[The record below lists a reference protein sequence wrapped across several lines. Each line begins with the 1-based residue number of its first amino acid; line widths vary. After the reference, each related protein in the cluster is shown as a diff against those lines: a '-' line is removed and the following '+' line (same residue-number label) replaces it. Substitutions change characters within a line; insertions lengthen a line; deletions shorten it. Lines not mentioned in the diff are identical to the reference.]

1 MQIGIL
7 PPGEPGVFR
16 SLLLPE
22 AAEALAAGEPVTA
35 FGLTQDRLAVG
46 ALAGYLEK
54 GRFQIASL
62 YVAPDYRR
70 CGGGRMLLEA
80 LLKALE
86 GYASGVEINLT
97 VTHEEHETL
106 PAFLEVLGFAQEEE
120 GGEGRYLTTLGEVSK
135 RPFFAGSGKP
145 MGTPF
150 SELSE
155 GTLSLMKKA
164 AMMAD
169 ALQPEGGLSAQTV
182 ERDLSVAYLNGSKPE
197 AFMVFDTSWPGG
209 LTLAAVWSGSKDPA
223 ILPALLRSAVARAR
237 AKYPP
242 ETKVMVQAVTGVS
255 AALTQTLLPESGA
268 ISYTYYRPLHLWK

>member
-22 AAEALAAGEPVTA
+22 VAEALAAGEPVTA

-46 ALAGYLEK
+46 ALAGYLENR
-54 GRFQIASL
+54 RFQIASL

-80 LLKALE
+80 LLKVLE

-106 PAFLEVLGFAQEEE
+106 LAFLEVLGFAREEE

-169 ALQPEGGLSAQTV
+169 ALQPEGGPERGLSQ
-182 ERDLSVAYLNGSKPE
+182 RQ
-197 AFMVFDTSWPGG
+197 
-209 LTLAAVWSGSKDPA
+209 
-223 ILPALLRSAVARAR
+223 
-237 AKYPP
+237 
-242 ETKVMVQAVTGVS
+242 QAGGVS
-255 AALTQTLLPESGA
+255 GL
-268 ISYTYYRPLHLWK
+268 